1 MTENYKILGKYI
13 KDMSSETPD
22 IETFLFVK
30 DVISKYQLNI
40 DINSKALKNK
50 LIEINTTLKFEDK
63 EASQKKSYFEI
74 VFATIIRVGDEI
86 KEKKDLQKIILCDV
100 QKEIYPDLET
110 SFLNLLH
117 NSGYPDIKFEKKV
130 DFEKLYNER
139 FNWKSFF

>member
-1 MTENYKILGKYI
+1 MINENYKILGKYI

-63 EASQKKSYFEI
+63 EANEKKAYFEI
-74 VFATIIRVGDEI
+74 VFATIVRVGEEV

-100 QKEIYPDLET
+100 QKEIYPDMET
-110 SFLNLLH
+110 AFLNLLH

-139 FNWKSFF
+139 FN